1 MNLSYFLNKKI
12 NLAILTLLLLSIS
25 FVSAWTGPPGAPPA
39 CPAGSVGCAEL
50 LDVNKDQ
57 SIGGIKT
64 FTGTAIFNNPIIIGA
79 PTSSSHAATRG
90 YVDSVSGAIPLGR
103 TSGDTGTG
111 YLLYAGTTR
120 TPGRLYGGTT
130 APSGTIRLNYDG
142 YLYATRLYDGGTRVA
157 ISTRNIG
164 TGDGL
169 SGGGDLTANRT
180 LSVDS
185 TVIRTSGDQTIGGT
199 KTFSS
204 PVVVAAPTG
213 PTHAT
218 TKEYVDSAIITGITG
233 SPTNLGYIAA
243 ATTGT
248 ITSSTGTSA
257 TIPAATTTLAGL
269 MTNTDKTK
277 LDGIAAGAQVNVPTN
292 LGIIAGTTAGPII
305 TSSTGTNATLP
316 IASETASGVVTTGNQ
331 TWAGTKTFSSP
342 VVVATPTGPTHATT
356 KEYVDSV
363 SGAIPLGRTSGDTGT
378 GYLLYAGTTR
388 TAGRLYGGTTAPSGT
403 TRLNY
408 DGYLY
413 ATRLYDG
420 GTRVAISTRNIGT
433 GDGLSGGGD
442 LTANRTLTVDSTVIR
457 TSGDQTIGGTK
468 TFSSPVVV
476 AAPTGPT
483 HAATKGYVDSTIGEA
498 IAGTTQGT
506 VTSVGTGDGLTG
518 GPITSS
524 GTISVDSTVVRTT
537 GNQTI
542 GGTKTFSSAVVL
554 STAGTATNHA
564 VRADR
569 TISTTNGITGGG
581 NLTAN
586 RTLSLDSTVVRTSG
600 DQTIAGTKTFTGS
613 IVATAN
619 PVAVGAP
626 IADNHAATMGYVNS
640 AVAGSA
646 SKWITSGTN
655 IYNANSGNVGIG
667 TSSPTEK
674 LEVNGK
680 LKIGNNTISGENIT
694 FDGSTSA
701 GMRLTNAYGY
711 INLTP
716 LNTGW
721 AHIYTDRPRF
731 IFNTEVQIIGGILNA
746 YNNTDLRLGTSS
758 GAEKVRIKADTG
770 NVGIGTTSPSYK
782 LDVSGTGRFTSTV
795 EVGAPTGPNH
805 AATKQYVDSAITDI
819 GIGGYV
825 PTSRTISTTNG
836 ITGGG
841 DLSANRTLSLDST
854 VVRTTGNQ
862 TIGGTKT
869 FSSAV
874 VLSIAGTA
882 TNHAVRADRTIS
894 TTNGITG
901 GGNLTANRT
910 LSLDSTVVRTT
921 GDQTIAGTKTFT
933 GSIVATANPVAVG
946 APIADNHAA
955 TMGYVNSAVAGSA
968 SKWITS
974 GTNIYN
980 ANSGN
985 VGIGTSSPGYKLT
998 INGSIGTPDTNNP
1011 YLVLDSSSSGGDNAE
1026 QSAQISLGE
1035 SGRGSASLHLAYTG
1049 DGYSYIGMG
1058 ALTNNIPTY
1067 YAMRMYYQN
1076 NSVYFP
1082 GSLSVVGTATVATPT
1097 SSSHAAT
1104 KAYVDSAITD
1114 IGIGGYVPTSRTIS
1128 TTNGITGGG
1137 DLTANRTLSLDSTVV
1152 RTTGNQTIGGT
1163 KTFSSAVVLSTAGTA
1178 TNHAVRA
1185 DRTISTTNGITGGG
1199 NLTANRTLSLDST
1212 VVRTTGDQ
1220 TIAGTKTFTGTV
1232 IFNNPITIG
1241 TPTGSTHAATKGYV
1255 DSMFSGSGPWTLSG
1269 SNVYVTNTSHKVG
1282 IGTTAPQGKL
1292 DVTGVSVNT
1301 GFSDTS
1307 IITGNSVQT
1316 GYYNS
1321 LAFRQNSTNTGARIT
1336 SGNDSSYKGFLA
1348 FETSQQTAPGHT
1360 TVEAMRINGT
1370 GNVGIGT
1377 TTPGYKL
1384 DVSGTGRFTSTL
1396 TVGTPTSGSHA
1407 ATKAYV
1413 DSAITDIGI
1422 GGYVPTSR
1430 TISTTNGITG
1440 GGDLTANRTLSLD
1453 STVVRT
1459 TGNQTIGGT
1468 KTFSSPV
1475 VASYYNVNSGVG
1487 NGIRFW
1493 ASDDYKI
1500 SMGNTAEYKY
1510 GSVTDY
1516 SIKMN
1521 MSNTTTRGWTW
1532 GVVGVAP
1539 IAAINTQGNMNL
1551 AGSLVVGGTAT
1562 VGTPT
1567 SSSHAATKAYVDTA
1581 VAGTTQGTVTS
1592 VGTGDGLTGGPIT
1605 SSGTIS
1611 VDSTVVRT
1619 TGNQTIGGTKTFSSA
1634 VVLSTA
1640 GTATNHAVRAD
1651 RTISTTNGIT
1661 GGGNLTT
1668 NRTLSLDS
1676 TVIRTTGN
1684 QTLGGTKTFSSPVVV
1699 ATPTSSTHA
1708 TTKAYVD
1715 SAAQSSLYLISSD
1728 TRSDNIEPQNHGRS
1742 VRADFRSNS
1751 TDGLSDGGSYHG
1763 VISFRPYGSATDWT
1777 GGPMHQL
1784 GFTQNQNL
1792 WMRTSTYPLVA
1803 A

>member
-586 RTLSLDSTVVRTSG
+586 RTLSLDSTVVRT
-600 DQTIAGTKTFTGS
+600 
-613 IVATAN
+613 
-619 PVAVGAP
+619 
-626 IADNHAATMGYVNS
+626 
-640 AVAGSA
+640 
-646 SKWITSGTN
+646 
-655 IYNANSGNVGIG
+655 
-667 TSSPTEK
+667 
-674 LEVNGK
+674 
-680 LKIGNNTISGENIT
+680 
-694 FDGSTSA
+694 
-701 GMRLTNAYGY
+701 
-711 INLTP
+711 
-716 LNTGW
+716 
-721 AHIYTDRPRF
+721 
-731 IFNTEVQIIGGILNA
+731 
-746 YNNTDLRLGTSS
+746 
-758 GAEKVRIKADTG
+758 
-770 NVGIGTTSPSYK
+770 
-782 LDVSGTGRFTSTV
+782 
-795 EVGAPTGPNH
+795 
-805 AATKQYVDSAITDI
+805 
-819 GIGGYV
+819 
-825 PTSRTISTTNG
+825 
-836 ITGGG
+836 
-841 DLSANRTLSLDST
+841 
-854 VVRTTGNQ
+854 
-862 TIGGTKT
+862 
-869 FSSAV
+869 
-874 VLSIAGTA
+874 
-882 TNHAVRADRTIS
+882 
-894 TTNGITG
+894 
-901 GGNLTANRT
+901 
-910 LSLDSTVVRTT
+910 T

-955 TMGYVNSAVAGSA
+955 TRGYVNSAVAGSA

-1185 DRTISTTNGITGGG
+1185 DRTIFMI
-1199 NLTANRTLSLDST
+1199 
-1212 VVRTTGDQ
+1212 
-1220 TIAGTKTFTGTV
+1220 
-1232 IFNNPITIG
+1232 NN
-1241 TPTGSTHAATKGYV
+1241 
-1255 DSMFSGSGPWTLSG
+1255 
-1269 SNVYVTNTSHKVG
+1269 
-1282 IGTTAPQGKL
+1282 
-1292 DVTGVSVNT
+1292 
-1301 GFSDTS
+1301 
-1307 IITGNSVQT
+1307 
-1316 GYYNS
+1316 
-1321 LAFRQNSTNTGARIT
+1321 
-1336 SGNDSSYKGFLA
+1336 
-1348 FETSQQTAPGHT
+1348 ETS
-1360 TVEAMRINGT
+1360 
-1370 GNVGIGT
+1370 
-1377 TTPGYKL
+1377 L
-1384 DVSGTGRFTSTL
+1384 SSTMN
-1396 TVGTPTSGSHA
+1396 S
-1407 ATKAYV
+1407 
-1413 DSAITDIGI
+1413 
-1422 GGYVPTSR
+1422 SR
-1430 TISTTNGITG
+1430 TF
-1440 GGDLTANRTLSLD
+1440 R
-1453 STVVRT
+1453 
-1459 TGNQTIGGT
+1459 
-1468 KTFSSPV
+1468 
-1475 VASYYNVNSGVG
+1475 
-1487 NGIRFW
+1487 
-1493 ASDDYKI
+1493 
-1500 SMGNTAEYKY
+1500 
-1510 GSVTDY
+1510 
-1516 SIKMN
+1516 
-1521 MSNTTTRGWTW
+1521 
-1532 GVVGVAP
+1532 
-1539 IAAINTQGNMNL
+1539 
-1551 AGSLVVGGTAT
+1551 
-1562 VGTPT
+1562 
-1567 SSSHAATKAYVDTA
+1567 
-1581 VAGTTQGTVTS
+1581 
-1592 VGTGDGLTGGPIT
+1592 
-1605 SSGTIS
+1605 
-1611 VDSTVVRT
+1611 
-1619 TGNQTIGGTKTFSSA
+1619 
-1634 VVLSTA
+1634 
-1640 GTATNHAVRAD
+1640 
-1651 RTISTTNGIT
+1651 
-1661 GGGNLTT
+1661 
-1668 NRTLSLDS
+1668 
-1676 TVIRTTGN
+1676 
-1684 QTLGGTKTFSSPVVV
+1684 
-1699 ATPTSSTHA
+1699 
-1708 TTKAYVD
+1708 
-1715 SAAQSSLYLISSD
+1715 
-1728 TRSDNIEPQNHGRS
+1728 NI
-1742 VRADFRSNS
+1742 
-1751 TDGLSDGGSYHG
+1751 
-1763 VISFRPYGSATDWT
+1763 
-1777 GGPMHQL
+1777 
-1784 GFTQNQNL
+1784 
-1792 WMRTSTYPLVA
+1792 
-1803 A
+1803 